1 MSARREKRLRKL
13 EAKVAYLDGRVRSVE
28 KRQLDQEEMYFGI
41 VTAPQTVLR
50 TVPPRRN
57 LWRRLLDAFR
67 GRDGTE

>member
-13 EAKVAYLDGRVRSVE
+13 EAHVAYLEGRVHSVE

-50 TVPPRRN
+50 TDPPRRS

>member
-13 EAKVAYLDGRVRSVE
+13 EARVAYLEGRVHSVE

-41 VTAPQTVLR
+41 VTVPQTVLR
-50 TVPPRRN
+50 TDPPRRS